1 MTISAVTPYNNKK
14 RKNVDALIN
23 MSDKDIQ
30 TLAYIRTQKNVNMK
44 KNRKVSNLLFYSAA
58 PAAGLAAATLC
69 ENRPSKIFNA
79 TLTGLGARAS
89 RGLKTTALWVATLGA
104 LDLMSYAYSKL
115 RQKSKTVNDF
125 NRQHPFLSFGTVF
138 ALGLGVIS
146 LVKKGA
152 SGLGKLKAPN
162 FMKKAAE
169 KAGEFLNNNKT
180 ITRAKNALIS
190 IKDKTH
196 PSIKDI
202 TETGLYYLPCGLLL
216 GGLFN
221 SVRGSNKVAR
231 EFSNNYLELKNKQSK
246 VAQSRVLEL
255 SLQNDFLMQDP
266 KNRESVE
273 LLEEPLEGILD

>member
-1 MTISAVTPYNNKK
+1 MTISAVTPYYNKK
-14 RKNVDALIN
+14 RENVDALIN

-44 KNRKVSNLLFYSAA
+44 KNSKVSNLLFYSAA
-58 PAAGLAAATLC
+58 PAAGLAAALC
-69 ENRPSKIFNA
+69 ANKPSKIFNA
-79 TLTGLGARAS
+79 TLTGLGARAA
-89 RGLKTTALWVATLGA
+89 RGLKTTARWAVTLGA
-104 LDLMSYAYSKL
+104 LDLMSYANSKL
-115 RQKSKTVNDF
+115 RQKSKTAHDF
-125 NRQHPFLSFGTVF
+125 SQKHPFLSFGTLC
-138 ALGLGVIS
+138 AIGLGVIS
-146 LVKKGA
+146 LVGNGA
-152 SGLGKLKAPN
+152 SRLGKLKAPN

-180 ITRAKNALIS
+180 ITRAKNALIGV
-190 IKDKTH
+190 KDKTH

-202 TETGLYYLPCGLLL
+202 AKTGLYYSPTALIL
-216 GGLFN
+216 GSFLN
-221 SVRGSNKVAR
+221 SVSGSNKIVR
-231 EFSNNYLELKNKQSK
+231 EFSKNYLELKDKQNK